1 MVNKNYSTERIEDTL
16 WDLCRNI
23 ARVSDKVFVGKR
35 PDSAESPMESFV
47 VVTALTAMRD
57 LEAYGRGVVRIAMYA
72 KDLQGGTKN
81 SPALKKMGD
90 AIMEYLPYQTEDYLF
105 DFSSESSFPD
115 ESGYNI
121 KAINADVI
129 TLTRK

>member
-1 MVNKNYSTERIEDTL
+1 MVNKNYNTERIEDSL

-23 ARVSDKVFVGKR
+23 AGVSDKVFVGKR
-35 PDSAESPMESFV
+35 PDSTESQMETFAV
-47 VVTALTAMRD
+47 VSMLTALRD
-57 LEAYGRGVVRIAMYA
+57 LEAYGRGVVRVALYA
-72 KDLQGGTKN
+72 KDLQGGIKN

-90 AIMEYLPYQTEDYLF
+90 ALMEHLPYQTEDYLF

-115 ESGYNI
+115 KSGYNI
-121 KAINADVI
+121 KAINAYVV

>member
-1 MVNKNYSTERIEDTL
+1 MVNRNYSTERIEDTL
-16 WDLCRNI
+16 WDLCLNI
-23 ARVSDKVFVGKR
+23 AKVSDNVFAGNR
-35 PDSAESPMESFV
+35 PGSAESPMETFAV
-47 VVTALTAMRD
+47 VSMLTALRD
-57 LEAYGRGVVRIAMYA
+57 LEAYGKGVVRVAMYA

-90 AIMEYLPYQTEDYLF
+90 ALMEHLPYQTGDYLF

-115 ESGYNI
+115 KSGYNI
-121 KAINADVI
+121 KAINAYVV